1 MRNLL
6 WAGVAALVVVACAKK
21 AEEAPAPAPAEP
33 VATAEEPATETAGA
47 RLDRVLSAQP
57 DDEKARYQYR
67 HPKEALEFFG
77 VEPGMTVVEVLPG
90 GGWWSKILIPYVG
103 PTGKLVGADYS
114 LPMWALFGEF
124 APDPEKQ
131 KTWATDWPAGAKDW
145 CATDCAPIS
154 AFVYGS
160 LPEEMKGTADAVL
173 MFRALHHFSRFEEE
187 GGFYT
192 AALKDTFDVLKPGG
206 IVGVEQHRAP
216 AANSDKWAEGD
227 NGYLKQDAVIA
238 AFTAAGFEFV
248 GSSEIN
254 ANPKDQPTEQDFV
267 WRLPPSFATSGDN
280 PELKAQMEAIGESD
294 RMTLKFRKPG

>member
-1 MRNLL
+1 MRKLL
-6 WAGVAALVVVACAKK
+6 CVSVAALAIVACAKK
-21 AEEAPAPAPAEP
+21 AQEATVPTEL
-33 VATAEEPATETAGA
+33 VAAAEEPAAETAEA
-47 RLDRVLSAQP
+47 RLDRILAAQP

-67 HPKEALEFFG
+67 HPKEALQFFG

-90 GGWWSKILIPYVG
+90 GGWWSKILIPFAG
-103 PTGKLVGADYS
+103 PTGTLVGADYS
-114 LPMWALFGEF
+114 LPMWSLFGEY

-131 KTWATDWPAGAKDW
+131 KTWATDWPAGAKEW
-145 CATDCAPIS
+145 CAADCAPIS

-173 MFRALHHFSRFEEE
+173 MFRALHHFSRLEEE
-187 GGFYT
+187 GGYYT
-192 AALKDTFDVLKPGG
+192 AALKDTYDVLKPGG
-206 IVGVEQHRAP
+206 VVGVEQHRAP
-216 AANSDKWAEGD
+216 PANSDKWAEGD

-254 ANPKDQPTEQDFV
+254 ANPKDQPTESEFV

-280 PELKAQMEAIGESD
+280 PDLKAQMEAIGESD
-294 RMTLKFRKPG
+294 RMTLKFRKPA